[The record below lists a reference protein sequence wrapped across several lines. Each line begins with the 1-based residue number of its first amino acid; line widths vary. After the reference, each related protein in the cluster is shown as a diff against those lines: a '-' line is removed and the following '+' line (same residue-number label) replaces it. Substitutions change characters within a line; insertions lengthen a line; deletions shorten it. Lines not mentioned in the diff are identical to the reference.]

1 MTGSENRWWLV
12 VGAGLAVFMVAL
24 DSSIV
29 NVALPTIGHAFQS
42 PAAVIQW
49 TILGYLLPAVAL
61 VLPAGRWLDL
71 NGRRPAFVLAVAGFA
86 ASSAGAGAAPGIG
99 WLIAA
104 RVVQGV
110 FGALLSALFPALV
123 TAAVRPD
130 VRARAMS
137 VVATLGPLGAV
148 LGPAIGG
155 SLISTVGW
163 PWIFYVNVPVS
174 VAVIAIGLR
183 TLEAGG
189 GLRLPDRGWFAESGL
204 LAMASAVL
212 LRALTRAPAGGLIWL
227 VAAIAALPL
236 VAAWTRLPSS
246 RPVADLVRAPG
257 MAGPLLSLLLNV
269 AAIAGAGFIAPF
281 YLQQALHVGSA
292 TTGLVVLALPL
303 GMAATST
310 LGGYLAD
317 RWGAGRMTVVGTVVI
332 ATGLALAAPLAGSWH
347 PADLSWRLTV
357 IGVGLGLFAGPN
369 MAVAMQQAPRHLLA
383 TTGATTSLARSLAFA
398 LGPAVATI
406 PWALSAYSQSG
417 MRQAGALCAGVA
429 ALSVLVKVVG
439 AIRGRRPAVE
449 GAAIE
454 AERKAA

>member
-1 MTGSENRWWLV
+1 MTGNGNRWWLV

-61 VLPAGRWLDL
+61 VLPAGRWLDR

-86 ASSAGAGAAPGIG
+86 ASSAAAGAAPGIG

-110 FGALLSALFPALV
+110 FGALLSAIFPALV
-123 TAAVRPD
+123 SGAVRPE

-148 LGPAIGG
+148 TGPAIGG
-155 SLISTVGW
+155 FLISTVGW

-174 VAVIAIGLR
+174 LAVVAIGLR

-189 GLRLPDRGWFAESGL
+189 GLRLPDRGWLAESGL
-204 LAMASAVL
+204 LAVASAVL
-212 LRALTRAPAGGLIWL
+212 LGALTQAPARGMVWL
-227 VAAIAALPL
+227 LAAIAALPL
-236 VAAWTRLPSS
+236 VAAWSRLTSS
-246 RPVADLVRAPG
+246 RPVADLMRAPG

-269 AAIAGAGFIAPF
+269 AGIAGTGFIAPF

-317 RWGAGRMTVVGTVVI
+317 RWGARQMTVVGTLVI
-332 ATGLALAAPLAGSWH
+332 ATGLALAAPLAGSWR
-347 PADLSWRLTV
+347 PVDLGWRLAV

-383 TTGATTSLARSLAFA
+383 TAGATTSLARSLAFA

-417 MRQAGALCAGVA
+417 MRQAAALCAGVA
-429 ALSVLVKVVG
+429 ALSALVKGVSAV
-439 AIRGRRPAVE
+439 RGRRAPAGGV
-449 GAAIE
+449 IE
-454 AERKAA
+454 AEKRAA